1 MALCKQ
7 SHFCFVPLHL
17 QKHIPFAIF
26 NPVKRKI
33 LILLF
38 LLSFPSV
45 LYVVLTTG
53 KHHALRLAYLG
64 PKQLAPNGKDTLYHT
79 VPSFKFVN
87 QAGDTISDKFYD
99 GKIYVAAYFYTSCN
113 TNACKRMAAQ
123 ILRLQEKFGYTNGL
137 IQMLYHT
144 IKPESDSVPALSAYA
159 KMVHADTRMWNFVT
173 GDKANLLDIAKQGY
187 LIEQDDTENPSEMF
201 VLVDKEKRV
210 RGMYSGTKI
219 QGVNDLIDGIK
230 ALMAEYVI
238 KETETK
244 KIEQKR

>member
-1 MALCKQ
+1 M
-7 SHFCFVPLHL
+7 
-17 QKHIPFAIF
+17 
-26 NPVKRKI
+26 KRKI

-53 KHHALRLAYLG
+53 KHNALRLPYLG
-64 PKQLAPNGKDTLYHT
+64 EKQLAPNSKDTLYHT
-79 VPSFKFVN
+79 VPAFSFVN
-87 QAGDTISDKFYD
+87 QSGDTINNKFYND
-99 GKIYVAAYFYTSCN
+99 KIYIAAYFYTSCT
-113 TNACKRMAAQ
+113 TNACQRMAAQ
-123 ILRLQEKFGYTNGL
+123 ILRLQEKFSYTEGL

-144 IKPESDSVPALSAYA
+144 IKPESDSVAALNAYA

-173 GDKANLLDIAKQGY
+173 GDKTQLLDIAKKGY
-187 LIEQDDTENPSEMF
+187 LIEQNDTENPGEIF
-201 VLVDKEKRV
+201 VLVDKEKRI
-210 RGMYSGTKI
+210 RGMYNGTKI

-244 KIEQKR
+244 RIEQKRKKNE